1 MFTIETPHGTTYQ
14 DEVEKVTI
22 PTTSGQITVL
32 PAHIPLITVL
42 QPGAVIVHKEGQ
54 MVELA
59 VSSGVAQIKPDSH
72 VVLMADTAERAEDID
87 VERAEQARKRAEEL
101 LAQAADQADV
111 DFAYLQ
117 AKIQK
122 ELARTHVGNRWR
134 K

>member
-1 MFTIETPHGTTYQ
+1 
-14 DEVEKVTI
+14 
-22 PTTSGQITVL
+22 
-32 PAHIPLITVL
+32 
-42 QPGAVIVHKEGQ
+42 